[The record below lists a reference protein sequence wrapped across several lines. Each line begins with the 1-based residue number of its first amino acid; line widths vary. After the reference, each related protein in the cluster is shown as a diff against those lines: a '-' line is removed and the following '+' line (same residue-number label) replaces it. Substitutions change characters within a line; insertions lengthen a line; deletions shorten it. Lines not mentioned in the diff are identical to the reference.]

1 VRCAQHDYFLT
12 SMGGFQIN
20 ARFEGAHY
28 SPVKRA
34 VRRLTVITAIVSA
47 GVLTVLPIGCQALA
61 DINPK
66 RGGTL
71 EFAVTIEPGNYD
83 CHGNISFAF
92 LHPIAPHYSTLL
104 KFDAANY
111 PQIIGDL
118 AESWSV
124 SADRLTYTFKLRPNI
139 LFHDGSRMTSADVK
153 ASYERI
159 VHPPPGVVSARKVDY
174 GAILAID
181 TPDPLTVVFRLQWPE
196 AAMLANFASPW
207 NCIYSAAR
215 LSADPQFPKTN
226 ILGTG
231 GFAFAEY
238 VKGQYW
244 RGKRWDRYFLPG
256 RPYLDGYQ
264 ADFIP
269 GNAVMAAY
277 KSGRIA
283 AEFRSVTP
291 PQRDD
296 LVEVLGDRIEISESP
311 WLSNLLVV
319 FNTQK
324 PPFDDARVRRALSL
338 AIDRWG
344 AVAKLQGS
352 TFLKYVGGV
361 MRPGSNMATPEAEL
375 VTIPGFSRDIAAARA
390 EARRLLDEAGV
401 HDLKLTVT
409 VRDIPMPHYAGADLL
424 AESWRQIGVAT
435 TQDRRNIW
443 DWQKEIDGRQFDV
456 ALDFSGDYYDD
467 PTIQMTKYVSHD
479 LSPVNYSYSTDRF
492 LDALFIGQAVTTD
505 PRQRAQ
511 IVRDF
516 ERHALSEAYTVPLL
530 WWNRIVATSAKL
542 KGWSITPSHFIG
554 QDLTEVWLA
563 Q

>member
-1 VRCAQHDYFLT
+1 
-12 SMGGFQIN
+12 MGAFQIN

-28 SPVKRA
+28 SPVMRA
-34 VRRLTVITAIVSA
+34 VRRLIVTTATVLA
-47 GVLTVLPIGCQALA
+47 GVLTVLPIGWQALA
-61 DINPK
+61 DTNPK

-71 EFAVTIEPGNYD
+71 EFAVTVEPGNYD

-174 GAILAID
+174 AAISSID

-215 LSADPQFPKTN
+215 LAADPQFPKTN

-231 GFAFAEY
+231 AFAFTEY
-238 VKGQYW
+238 IKGQYW

-283 AEFRSVTP
+283 AEFRSITP
-291 PQRDD
+291 PQRDE

-319 FNTQK
+319 FNTKK

-352 TFLKYVGGV
+352 SFLKYVGGV

-375 VTIPGFSRDIAAARA
+375 VTIPGFARDIAAARA

-424 AESWRQIGVAT
+424 SESWRQIGVAT

-443 DWQKEIDGRQFDV
+443 DWQKEVDARQFNV

-530 WWNRIVATSAKL
+530 WWNRIVATSAKP
-542 KGWSITPSHFIG
+542 KGRSITPSHFIG

>member
-1 VRCAQHDYFLT
+1 MMRQ
-12 SMGGFQIN
+12 
-20 ARFEGAHY
+20 
-28 SPVKRA
+28 
-34 VRRLTVITAIVSA
+34 LTVIALAVLA
-47 GVLTVLPIGCQALA
+47 GVLAVLPISPQAAA

-71 EFAVTIEPGNYD
+71 EFAVTVEPGNYD
-83 CHGNISFAF
+83 CHSNISFAF

-111 PQIIGDL
+111 PQIVGDL

-139 LFHDGSRMTSADVK
+139 LFHDGSRLTSADVK

-174 GAILAID
+174 AAISSID

-215 LSADPQFPKTN
+215 LAVDPQFPKTN

-231 GFAFAEY
+231 AFVFVEY
-238 VKGQYW
+238 VKSQYW
-244 RGKRWDRYFLPG
+244 RGKRRDKYFVPG
-256 RPYLDGYQ
+256 KPYLDGYQ

-277 KSGRIA
+277 KSSRIA
-283 AEFRSVTP
+283 AEFRSITP

-319 FNTQK
+319 FNTK
-324 PPFDDARVRRALSL
+324 KAPFDDARVRRALSL

-344 AVAKLQGS
+344 AAAKLQGS

-361 MRPGSNMATPEAEL
+361 MRPGSNMATSEAEL

-390 EARRLLDEAGV
+390 DAKRLLDEAGV

-435 TQDRRNIW
+435 AQDRRNIW
-443 DWQKEIDGRQFDV
+443 DWQKEIDARQFDV
-456 ALDFSGDYYDD
+456 ALDFSGDFYDD

-505 PRQRAQ
+505 PRQRAK